1 MDFKELTEQEKFLKK
16 LYQGQYREI
25 LSVPMQY
32 ATYQKL
38 MKEHPQLQIE
48 EDLYTKYSKDH
59 HGITVVD
66 VEKTTEN
73 AEINMVRHSRYSY
86 PILHNHSFVEIA
98 YVYSG
103 KCTHYVE
110 NQAFEMKE
118 GDLCILAPES
128 MHTITALDDES
139 IVLNILMSKKQLDES
154 FLAMVK
160 EKHLLADFFE
170 NILYGKSVSPY
181 IIFPTGQD
189 EWIKLVYEHMFQ
201 EITEKRYAYRQS
213 LELYVRQLFIHI
225 IRNYEMLAQ
234 VSKPLDRKPDENV
247 VAVLGY
253 ISVNYNKVTLKN
265 VAEFFN
271 YSESYMSRMLKKYTG
286 KTFVVLVNSLQMKCA
301 AEMLSTTDKSLS
313 EISQE
318 VGCFDYSHFS
328 KKFKKEYDMTPDMY
342 RRNHR
347 LI

>member
-1 MDFKELTEQEKFLKK
+1 MNFRELTEQEKFLKK
-16 LYQGQYREI
+16 LYQGQYRDM

-32 ATYQKL
+32 AAYQKFI
-38 MKEHPQLQIE
+38 KEHPEMLMR

-59 HGITVVD
+59 HGITVAD
-66 VEKTTEN
+66 VEETASN
-73 AEINMVRHSRYSY
+73 AEINVVKHERYSY
-86 PILHNHSFVEIA
+86 PILHNHAYVEIA

-103 KCTHYVE
+103 SCTHYVE
-110 NQAFEMKE
+110 NQSFEMKE
-118 GDLCILAPES
+118 GDLCILAPEA
-128 MHTITALDDES
+128 MHVITALDDES

-160 EKHLLADFFE
+160 EKHLLAAFFE

-189 EWIKLVYEHMFQ
+189 LWMKQVFEKMFQ
-201 EITEKRYAYRQS
+201 ETIDKKYAYQQS

-234 VSKPLDRKPDENV
+234 VSEPLDRKPDENV

-253 ISVNYNKVTLKN
+253 ISVNYNKVTLKD

-286 KTFVVLVNSLQMKCA
+286 KTFGALVNSLQMKCA
-301 AEMLSTTDKSLS
+301 AELLSTTERSLS
-313 EISQE
+313 DISQE

-328 KKFKKEYDMTPDMY
+328 KKFKKEYGMTPDMY
-342 RRNHR
+342 RKKQA
-347 LI
+347 